1 MLHNLIH
8 KFKAFETLKGGQL
21 SQDALREIIRANR
34 SQIRLKTQDIA
45 TWRCPAARKGT
56 PGISVK
62 SPYSV
67 KIEAINPMEY
77 VKHGDPKAEMVK
89 GYLYLQTD
97 SEEDL
102 PPGVKT
108 AFQEDIEY
116 SLQSESLSSGDYLK
130 VKTSNEVIK
139 EKKIFVVQHAAA
151 QFICCKER

>member
-1 MLHNLIH
+1 MWHNLIC
-8 KFKAFETLKGGQL
+8 KFKAFETLKSGHF
-21 SQDALREIIRANR
+21 SQDVLREMIRANS

-45 TWRCPAARKGT
+45 TWRCPPARKGT

-77 VKHGDPKAEMVK
+77 VEHEDPKAEMVK

-102 PPGVKT
+102 PPQVKT
-108 AFQEDIEY
+108 AFQEDVEY
-116 SLQSESLSSGDYLK
+116 SVQSKSSSSRDYLK
-130 VKTSNEVIK
+130 VKTRNEVIK
-139 EKKIFVVQHAAA
+139 ENKDLCSSTCSSSV
-151 QFICCKER
+151 